1 MRILLCYWTIHSTG
15 KLSERSFV
23 HKKSFT
29 AQCFPFVFNVWCTFY
44 SQPQESK
51 VKMEEFL
58 DKILPFLLVFGLIAS
73 NAVNGGPLQDKMKK
87 GKISNC
93 SSQLKAYIRLYLWLN
108 RNQKKAYFEECKT
121 LPYR

>member
-1 MRILLCYWTIHSTG
+1 M
-15 KLSERSFV
+15 
-23 HKKSFT
+23 KSFT
-29 AQCFPFVFNVWCTFY
+29 AQCFPFVFNGWRRLY
-44 SQPQESK
+44 PQPQESK

-58 DKILPFLLVFGLIAS
+58 EKILPFLLVFGLIAS
-73 NAVNGGPLQDKMKK
+73 NAVNGGPLQEKMKK

-93 SSQLKAYIRLYLWLN
+93 SSQLKTYTRLDLWLN